1 MTAALRSLDWTPP
14 RFLLKGM
21 ALVSNGGR
29 AFTRDDWL
37 ELQRERFTSAG
48 KPAQDGQGPVEG
60 HLPAPEPETAVLE
73 PPAAPPAP
81 FAAGVG
87 MRLSRELDRLLG
99 ARGRPLTPPPLPRF
113 PPSDGPMLIR
123 GVASR
128 TEIDSVMTMMVPNAL
143 FWDAD
148 NLPPLRHKHG
158 EICGQILSL
167 RYVNFGAELML
178 EARVDDV
185 EAAREGG
192 LSIAFT
198 PSEFEVVDRGG
209 RNWHARVVKARLDEC
224 SLTDRPC
231 LASARITARTPA
243 IALEFS
249 DRRYQAL
256 ADQVSRMKLIF
267 AA

>member
-1 MTAALRSLDWTPP
+1 MDVAGERWRPP
-14 RFLLKGM
+14 RFFYTKGLRLTSDGAPGCVGFNRDQLL
-21 ALVSNGGR
+21 ALR
-29 AFTRDDWL
+29 AAY
-37 ELQRERFTSAG
+37 E
-48 KPAQDGQGPVEG
+48 AQEAQNA
-60 HLPAPEPETAVLE
+60 LEPETAVLE
-73 PPAAPPAP
+73 PQAAPPPP

-87 MRLSRELDRLLG
+87 MRLSRELDRLLSE
-99 ARGRPLTPPPLPRF
+99 RGRPLTPPPLPRF

-128 TEIDSVMTMMVPNAL
+128 TEIDSVMTMMAPNAL

-158 EICGQILSL
+158 EMICGQLLSL
-167 RYVNFGAELML
+167 RYVDFDAVLML
-178 EARVDDV
+178 EARVGDV
-185 EAAREGG
+185 EAAREAG

-198 PSEFEVVDRGG
+198 PSEFEIVDRGG

-231 LASARITARTPA
+231 LSSARITARTPA
-243 IALEFS
+243 IALDVS

-256 ADQVSRMKLIF
+256 ADQVSRMKLAL